1 MVPDTLIEMGRL
13 SLLTGNIGRLV
24 TRFIERHFVGN
35 SFVLPVAVLSARSK
49 LDLAVYVSTMRDLLR
64 RQIDFIAVPGLSVT
78 LTPKPATLDVFVT
91 VTVAGIPEGLKA
103 RQEVLGIVSDVLQT
117 LTMRH
122 VRFDESHL
130 RELRLDILGDEA
142 YDAANPNLAYFDE
155 LIRGDYT
162 HLPATGFNM
171 VGLAAELNPAV
182 HDRMRELLATEEL
195 PA

>member
-24 TRFIERHFVGN
+24 TRFIERHFVDN

-49 LDLAVYVSTMRDLLR
+49 LDLAVYLSTMRDLLR

-91 VTVAGIPEGLKA
+91 VTVAGIPEGMKD
-103 RQEVLGIVSDVLQT
+103 RQELLGIVSDVLQT

-122 VRFDESHL
+122 VRFDENHL

-142 YDAANPNLAYFDE
+142 YDAANPNLTYFDE
-155 LIRGDYT
+155 LVRGDYT
-162 HLPATGFNM
+162 HLSATGFNM

-182 HDRMRELLATEEL
+182 HDRMRELLATESL